1 MKSFSLVALL
11 AIALTTGCG
20 KKDDVVIVGPDGTKI
35 TADQDGT
42 SMTIKDEKGNVS
54 TFNADNKGGM
64 SMSDGKGGTVELGQ
78 GNVSEADL
86 GVPFYPGSA
95 DGTAGMSSKV
105 ETDKEKIVTSVRT
118 SKDDLSKVLE
128 FYQPKVMNPSQ
139 SSATSG
145 STKVAS
151 ISGTLEHGTEIT
163 IGATKDGDNDTQIIV
178 TAKHKK

>member
-1 MKSFSLVALL
+1 MRRTFLIAGLAIGLL
-11 AIALTTGCG
+11 AGCG

-64 SMSDGKGGTVELGQ
+64 TMSDGQGGKLEFGQ

-86 GVPFYPGSA
+86 GVPFYPGSSE
-95 DGTAGMSSKV
+95 GTAGMTSKV
-105 ETDKEKIVTSVRT
+105 ETDKEKVVTSVRT
-118 SKDDLSKVLE
+118 SKDDPSKVLA

-151 ISGTLEHGTEIT
+151 ISGTLENGTDIT

-178 TAKHKK
+178 TAKQKK

>member
-1 MKSFSLVALL
+1 MKSFTLLALF
-11 AIALTTGCG
+11 AIALTAGCG
-20 KKDDVVIVGPDGTKI
+20 KKDDVVITGPDGTKI
-35 TADQDGT
+35 TADQNGT
-42 SMTIKDEKGNVS
+42 SMTIKDDKGNVA
-54 TFNADNKGGM
+54 TINTDDKGGM
-64 SMSDGKGGTVELGQ
+64 SMSDGKGGTVELGT

-105 ETDKEKIVTSVRT
+105 ETDKEKIVTSMRT
-118 SKDDLSKVLE
+118 SKDDPSKVLE
-128 FYQPKVMNPSQ
+128 FYQPKVMNPTQ

-145 STKVAS
+145 PTKVAS

>member
-1 MKSFSLVALL
+1 MKSFTLIALF
-11 AIALTTGCG
+11 AIAFSAGCG

-64 SMSDGKGGTVELGQ
+64 SMSDGKGGTIEVGQ

-86 GVPFYPGSA
+86 GVPFYPGSSE
-95 DGTAGMSSKV
+95 GTAGMTNKI
-105 ETDKEKIVTSVRT
+105 ENDKEKIVTSVRT
-118 SKDDLSKVLE
+118 SKDDPSKVHE

-139 SSATSG
+139 SSATGG

-163 IGATKDGDNDTQIIV
+163 IGATKDGDNDTQIVV
-178 TAKHKK
+178 TTKHKK

>member
-1 MKSFSLVALL
+1 MKRFTLL
-11 AIALTTGCG
+11 ALFAIAFSAGCG

-35 TADQDGT
+35 TADQDGS

-64 SMSDGKGGTVELGQ
+64 SMSDGKGGTLEIGQ
-78 GNVSEADL
+78 GTVTEADL
-86 GVPFYPGSA
+86 GVPFYPRSKEGM
-95 DGTAGMSSKV
+95 AGMTSKV
-105 ETDKEKIVTSVRT
+105 DSDKEKIVTSVRT
-118 SKDDLSKVLE
+118 TTDDPSKVLE

-163 IGATKDGDNDTQIIV
+163 IGATKDGDKETQVIIS
-178 TAKHKK
+178 TKQKK